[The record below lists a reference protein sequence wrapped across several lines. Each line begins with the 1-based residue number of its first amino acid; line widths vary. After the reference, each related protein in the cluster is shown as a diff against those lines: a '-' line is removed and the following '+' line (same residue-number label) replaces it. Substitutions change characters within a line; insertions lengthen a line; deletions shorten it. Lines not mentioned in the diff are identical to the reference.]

1 MRHRS
6 LRNARADDI
15 GAIRSLLAVDDEPVV
30 DRSIGAND
38 DIIGVDDMAVSRCH
52 FRRLTIFDFFRVH
65 SGVDLSSIA
74 KNRASKPLQIL
85 ERVKGGL
92 SRKAKRGSAVPESE
106 WNAIDQLRIRYSSAV
121 RRFELPFQILA
132 CVFTAKKEESFDTLK
147 TAIDVFHRSNVF
159 DPMYRG
165 HVTLGCQPGTFLSM
179 HDLDVVV
186 AIIERGS
193 EVSALAACLTPADWP
208 VINQDNG
215 AASAREQISRG
226 HASDPGSYHAD
237 IGAQIL
243 RKRLK
248 LRHFGCVHPDGGRV
262 T

>member
-1 MRHRS
+1 M
-6 LRNARADDI
+6 
-15 GAIRSLLAVDDEPVV
+15 V
-30 DRSIGAND
+30 
-38 DIIGVDDMAVSRCH
+38 GVDDVAVARCNV
-52 FRRLTIFDFFRVH
+52 RRLTILDFLRVH
-65 SGVDLSSIA
+65 SGVDLSPIA
-74 KNRASKPLQIL
+74 KNRASKPLQVL
-85 ERVKGGL
+85 ERMKCGL
-92 SRKAKRGSAVPESE
+92 SRKAKRRSAVPESE
-106 WNAIDQLRIRYSSAV
+106 WNAIDQLRVRYSSAV

-132 CVFTAKKEESFDTLK
+132 CVFAAKKKETFDTLK
-147 TAIDVFHRSNVF
+147 IAIDVFHRRNVF
-159 DPMYRG
+159 DSMYRG

-179 HDLDVVV
+179 HGLDVVV

-193 EVSALAACLTPADWP
+193 QVSGRAACLTTADWP

-215 AASAREQISRG
+215 AARAREQISRG
-226 HASDPGSYHAD
+226 HAGDAGSYDAD